1 MATVGTRISTVATP
15 CLMWR
20 IYAASF
26 LCTFGK
32 KIRADVTFAFLG
44 VSIIRDLKLADNYL
58 VPAWTIIGGTAV
70 LTALNT
76 CVITEAKEHSGGY
89 VTEAKG

>member
-1 MATVGTRISTVATP
+1 MCDWKR
-15 CLMWR
+15 
-20 IYAASF
+20 AAKVHKNHGF

-76 CVITEAKEHSGGY
+76 YELSLSLMKRR
-89 VTEAKG
+89 

>member
-1 MATVGTRISTVATP
+1 MCDWKR
-15 CLMWR
+15 
-20 IYAASF
+20 AAKVHKNHGF

-32 KIRADVTFAFLG
+32 KFRADVTFAFLG
-44 VSIIRDLKLADNYL
+44 VSIIRDLKLAGNYL

-76 CVITEAKEHSGGY
+76 CELSLSLMKRR
-89 VTEAKG
+89 